1 MKVAPLKEIKSE
13 LKDKTKEEVVEL
25 CLLMT
30 KYKKVN
36 KELLTYLLYDKQDE
50 GSYVQDIK
58 HEIDD
63 QFESIN
69 MGSYYFINK
78 GVRKALRI
86 SKKFIRYSKN
96 KETEAEVLIYFCSKV
111 KEVSGYY
118 EHNTT
123 LMSIYDKQLEIVRKK
138 ITGLHE
144 DLQYDYNL
152 MIDEVLGESEL

>member
-1 MKVAPLKEIKSE
+1 MNTASLRDIKLE
-13 LKDKTKEEVVEL
+13 LKNKSKDEITEL

-50 GSYVQDIK
+50 AAYVQDIK
-58 HEIDD
+58 HEIDN
-63 QFESIN
+63 QFDAIN

-78 GVRKALRI
+78 GVRKTLRI
-86 SKKFIRYSKN
+86 CKKHIRYSKL

-111 KEVSGYY
+111 KAVSGYY
-118 EHNTT
+118 DHNAT
-123 LMSIYDKQLEIVRKK
+123 LMNIYDKQLEMARKK
-138 ITGLHE
+138 ISGLHE

-152 MIDEVLGESEL
+152 MIEEVLGEE